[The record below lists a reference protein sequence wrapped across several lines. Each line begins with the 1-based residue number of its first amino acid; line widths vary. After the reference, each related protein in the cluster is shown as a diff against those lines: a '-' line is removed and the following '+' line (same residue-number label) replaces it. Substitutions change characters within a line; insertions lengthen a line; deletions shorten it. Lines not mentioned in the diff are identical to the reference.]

1 MDFIIPTDKTMSSLY
16 NLVEELFEK
25 KFFNFVENLGQ
36 RIFFITTSENSYVA
50 IISPDEYKIDIF
62 SEQEEFLSCHNL
74 LSGDTPAVY
83 TYGICNLG
91 LETMNDN
98 VFGSKHYLEKF
109 NFYKTEEQTIGY
121 VSRKLFQRPVVVDQ
135 NEALKMYDVLS
146 RLIVIQ
152 NEFEQLEF
160 NEKFEEEMVFVF
172 NFKDEHRFEFNYM
185 LLNNFDFFPN
195 INGSVYEEYG
205 LLNTIK
211 SLNVVPGVLHIG
223 QVDTFKPYEICDSV
237 APFDIGLT
245 AILFYSLTED
255 GDVEHILYASPREDY
270 NRIFMFIISNFFKDK
285 EVYDTIITD
294 NMFVYFA
301 LANTLSEYGI
311 EVKYEPNNDFNSFI
325 TKFMIKVIQMDDD
338 VEVIDELIL
347 STKEE
352 LKEVLLENIDNLSEF
367 NERFLLPF
375 DEIIAEEEE
384 EIFDDEDDEDG
395 FIS

>member
-311 EVKYEPNNDFNSFI
+311 EVKYEPNNDFNSFV

-375 DEIIAEEEE
+375 DEIITEEEE